1 MVGLFRVPGAA
12 VGGAQTFHDGD
23 EALHLKGRLAAFDH
37 FSVVHDGAIL
47 IAQGRMTRKIPLYPE
62 RFFLTLASMEV
73 HAWKERTEEGTLV
86 YRACHH
92 AGKWK
97 LECAPKVG
105 RAERDD
111 VEWERVELTRAHWV
125 TLRDVLWRKYQR
137 KRCPWRFIETIDKL
151 LEEMP
156 EEEDADFPDGRDG
169 R

>member
-1 MVGLFRVPGAA
+1 
-12 VGGAQTFHDGD
+12 
-23 EALHLKGRLAAFDH
+23 
-37 FSVVHDGAIL
+37 
-47 IAQGRMTRKIPLYPE
+47 MTRKIPLYPE

-73 HAWKERTEEGTLV
+73 HTWKERTEEGTLV

-156 EEEDADFPDGRDG
+156 EEEAADSPDGKGG

>member
-1 MVGLFRVPGAA
+1 
-12 VGGAQTFHDGD
+12 
-23 EALHLKGRLAAFDH
+23 
-37 FSVVHDGAIL
+37 
-47 IAQGRMTRKIPLYPE
+47 
-62 RFFLTLASMEV
+62 MEV
-73 HAWKERTEEGTLV
+73 HTWKERTEEGTLV

-92 AGKWK
+92 ASKWK

-111 VEWERVELTRAHWV
+111 VEWEHVELTRAHWV

-156 EEEDADFPDGRDG
+156 EEEDADSPDGKGG